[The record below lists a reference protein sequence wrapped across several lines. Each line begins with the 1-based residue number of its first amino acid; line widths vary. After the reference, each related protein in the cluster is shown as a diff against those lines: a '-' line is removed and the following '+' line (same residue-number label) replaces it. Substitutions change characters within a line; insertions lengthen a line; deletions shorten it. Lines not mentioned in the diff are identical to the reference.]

1 MSADFEAEYMV
12 AVLSEVHARNMG
24 REVAEQD
31 RDTTRRVIKALSLDK
46 VRRAFVRDLT
56 WALAWG
62 AGIGLALALGKFWPL
77 CIAWFWLWSQCKDE
91 IRSFLGHLQR
101 KAQS

>member
-24 REVAEQD
+24 REVTEQD

-56 WALAWG
+56 WALA
-62 AGIGLALALGKFWPL
+62 
-77 CIAWFWLWSQCKDE
+77 
-91 IRSFLGHLQR
+91 
-101 KAQS
+101 